1 MFDATRG
8 LYRLISVDPTCKN
21 VIVNSTIVKELD
33 FHKTS
38 QRFGHWTDLA
48 TGVVFGIGFKSEQQ
62 LEDFADCV
70 RKAKVAVSG
79 GSGGL
84 NKATTLQP
92 PRNNMDPDFRELFGR
107 LGLKTEPIENA
118 SLAKALAQLGGKI
131 EEKKRI
137 NFDLQGECDLL
148 RNVYLTQNNN
158 NLDHKHAALLGEKAR
173 LEKIVRSGEVN
184 QGQGDPMTFDYT
196 KKQLEDHYKVLL
208 DKANRE
214 LSAALEE
221 NMAGKDRVQEV
232 DALFCK
238 AIHELTGIHRM
249 IGGAFGGSARGTAAE

>member
-1 MFDATRG
+1 MSLTKSLADTVTKYHAWE
-8 LYRLISVDPTCKN
+8 IQ
-21 VIVNSTIVKELD
+21 LD
-33 FHKTS
+33 S
-38 QRFGHWTDLA
+38 LRCQ
-48 TGVVFGIGFKSEQQ
+48 
-62 LEDFADCV
+62 
-70 RKAKVAVSG
+70 
-79 GSGGL
+79 
-84 NKATTLQP
+84 
-92 PRNNMDPDFRELFGR
+92 
-107 LGLKTEPIENA
+107 NA